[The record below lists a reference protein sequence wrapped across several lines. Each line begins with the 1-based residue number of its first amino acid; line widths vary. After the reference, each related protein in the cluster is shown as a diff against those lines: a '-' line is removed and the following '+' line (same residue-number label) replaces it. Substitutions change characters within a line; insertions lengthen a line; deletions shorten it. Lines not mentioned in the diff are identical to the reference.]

1 MRNIINE
8 KQTALARKSSNEET
22 CKVYVIDQ
30 FGEETKLTFRLLE
43 YNNLMDLVLN
53 ELWEEWGDCRG
64 RAMCG
69 TCQIDILSDN
79 FPHEKKPFEA
89 HTIELLSN
97 NTSRSRLACQIT
109 LDRSIDN
116 MRFRILKDF

>member
-1 MRNIINE
+1 MGKTIKV
-8 KQTALARKSSNEET
+8 KQTALAKRSRKEET
-22 CKVYVIDQ
+22 CRVFVIDE
-30 FGEETKLTFRLLE
+30 FDEETKLIFKLLE

-69 TCQIDILSDN
+69 TCQIEIIDGHSHSEL
-79 FPHEKKPFEA
+79 EA
-89 HTIELLSN
+89 MEEETLELLPN
-97 NTSRSRLACQIT
+97 KTPHSRLACQIT

-116 MRFRILKDF
+116 LRFRILKDF